1 MLKQAKAVFALMAG
15 LSLVLLG
22 SGAAQAADN
31 WAGTWKLNLAK
42 SKYSPGPAPK
52 SNVARLEAS
61 DGGIKAVSDGV
72 GPDDKPTHT
81 EFAAKFDGKDYPYKG
96 SAAFDT
102 ITVKRIDDNT
112 YEASLKGK
120 GKATM
125 TSRNVVSKDGKTRT
139 QTQTGTDAQGKAINN
154 TIVYDR
160 Q

>member
-1 MLKQAKAVFALMAG
+1 MAG
-15 LSLVLLG
+15 LSLALLG

-52 SNVARLEAS
+52 SNVAKLEAS
-61 DGGIKAVSDGV
+61 DGGLKSTTDGV
-72 GPDDKPTHT
+72 GADGKATHT
-81 EFAAKFDGKDYPYKG
+81 EFSAKFDGKDYPYKG
-96 SAAFDT
+96 STSYDT
-102 ITVKRIDDNT
+102 ISLKRIDDNT

-125 TSRNVVSKDGKTRT
+125 TSRTVISKDGKTRT
-139 QTQTGTDAQGKAINN
+139 QTQTGTDAQGKAVSN
-154 TIVYDR
+154 TVVYDR

>member
-1 MLKQAKAVFALMAG
+1 MSKQTNTVVALMAG

-22 SGAAQAADN
+22 SAAQAADN
-31 WAGTWKLNLAK
+31 WVGTWKLNVAK

-52 SNVARLEAS
+52 SNVAKYEAS
-61 DGGIKAVSDGV
+61 EGGIKAVTDGV
-72 GPDDKPTHT
+72 GADDKPTHT

-96 SAAFDT
+96 NMAYDT
-102 ITVKRIDDNT
+102 IMVKRIDDNT

-125 TSRNVVSKDGKTRT
+125 TSKNVVSKDGKMRT
-139 QTQTGTDAQGKAINN
+139 QTQTGTDAQGKAVSN
-154 TIVYDR
+154 TVVYDR

>member
-1 MLKQAKAVFALMAG
+1 MSKQTGAVFAVVAG
-15 LSLVLLG
+15 LSLVLMG
-22 SGAAQAADN
+22 SAAAQAADN

-52 SNVARLEAS
+52 SNVAKLEAS
-61 DGGIKAVSDGV
+61 AGGIKAISDGV
-72 GPDDKPTHT
+72 GADDKPTHT

-96 SAAFDT
+96 SAAYDT
-102 ITVKRIDDNT
+102 VVVKRIDDNT

-154 TIVYDR
+154 TVVYDR